1 MISVLSHNKMLYN
14 SGDTINNHKERK
26 ILKSARYNDQN
37 IYNQKKKKRYYIVP
51 DNSEWKKNAG

>member
-14 SGDTINNHKERK
+14 SGDTINNHKERN

-37 IYNQKKKKRYYIVP
+37 IYNQKKKKKILYSAR
-51 DNSEWKKNAG
+51 